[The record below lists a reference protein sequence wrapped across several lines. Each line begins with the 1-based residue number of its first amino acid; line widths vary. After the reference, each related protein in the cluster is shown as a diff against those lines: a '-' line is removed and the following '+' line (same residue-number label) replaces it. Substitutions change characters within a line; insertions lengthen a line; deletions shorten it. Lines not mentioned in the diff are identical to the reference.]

1 MCATTGMFCTLLSF
15 IITMVGVYYTV
26 RIDNL
31 LFSRLMT
38 VAFLVAIGFFVS
50 NPLLSLLLTI
60 ILLFSNRVY
69 SPIKS
74 DIIKD
79 LEFYLFNKILLR
91 SQTYLMLVFTGGIF
105 LGLALPAVKNYPIV
119 ISIFVFLTTFL
130 IYLVEYSNKKS
141 FKEKIEKVSRTADPI
156 ESLKE
161 AFELMLPFKS
171 INSEDLIKNRI
182 ELWKNYKER
191 QTDKN

>member
-1 MCATTGMFCTLLSF
+1 MCATTGMFCALLSF

-91 SQTYLMLVFTGGIF
+91 SQTYLMLVFTGSIF
-105 LGLALPAVKNYPIV
+105 LGLALPAIKNYPV
-119 ISIFVFLTTFL
+119 AISIFVLLTTFL

-141 FKEKIEKVSRTADPI
+141 FKEKIERVNRTADPI

-161 AFELMLPFKS
+161 AFELMLPFKE
-171 INSEDLIKNRI
+171 INSEELIKNRI
-182 ELWKNYKER
+182 EIWKNYSEK
-191 QTDKN
+191 KNSKN

>member
-1 MCATTGMFCTLLSF
+1 MCTLTRTFYTLLGF
-15 IITMVGVYYTV
+15 IIAMIGTYVTV
-26 RIDNL
+26 RIDSL
-31 LFSRLMT
+31 LISRIVT
-38 VAFLVAIGFFVS
+38 AIFLIAMGFFIP
-50 NPLLSLLLTI
+50 NPLLSLLLTV
-60 ILLFSNRVY
+60 ILLFSNRIY

-74 DIIKD
+74 DIVKD
-79 LEFYLFNKILLR
+79 LENYLFNKILLR

-105 LGLALPAVKNYPIV
+105 LGLALPAIKNYPV
-119 ISIFVFLTTFL
+119 PISIFVLLTTFL